1 MALSKD
7 LQLPAVLNELSEVR
21 QRWFDIGL
29 QLKLGYSE
37 LKSIEDKYRGDHYNC
52 LREMIAAWFQKTPS
66 SQSSKTWLTLAN
78 ALREPSLGY
87 DELATKIEEKYCQTV
102 TTGEKRP
109 RPSAERES
117 SAKRHCLEDD
127 YTRVRLEKLLQ
138 EKDKRIDE
146 ILLAQNE
153 KLKHFENLL
162 IHQTAQIQSLTKD
175 NKQLRREISHLKQ
188 RCSGFEEQIEENSER
203 IKEHSEQFQKL
214 NAQFHK
220 LQSEMKKN
228 ETPQQT
234 LNPTQSSKVDDDVIW
249 MRRALYDVRD
259 DWKKFGR
266 EFVVGSR
273 FLSNVESEHGEDSK
287 ECLFL
292 VLQEWLTQLETR
304 GDKECTLCKLTEVLR
319 SPYVEHYDLADTL
332 DDTWHLGCPS
342 RGNYEYGTYYPF

>member
-1 MALSKD
+1 MD
-7 LQLPAVLNELSEVR
+7 H
-21 QRWFDIGL
+21 
-29 QLKLGYSE
+29 SE
-37 LKSIEDKYRGDHYNC
+37 LKSLEDKYRGDHDDC
-52 LREMIAAWFQKTPS
+52 FREMLAAWIQKTSS
-66 SQSSKTWLTLAN
+66 SQSPKTWSTLVN
-78 ALREPSLGY
+78 VFQESSTL
-87 DELATKIEEKYCQTV
+87 DEDLAMRIEAKYLQTV
-102 TTGEKRP
+102 RIGEKRP
-109 RPSAERES
+109 CPSAERES

-138 EKDKRIDE
+138 EKDECTDE

-153 KLKHFENLL
+153 KFENLL

-188 RCSGFEEQIEENSER
+188 RCSGFEKQREENSER
-203 IKEHSEQFQKL
+203 IKEYSEQFRKL

-304 GDKECTLCKLTEVLR
+304 GDEECTLCKLTEVLR
-319 SPYVEHYDLADTL
+319 SPYMEHYDLADTL
-332 DDTWHLGCPS
+332 DGTWHLGCPS